1 MGPKRLYLLDEPT
14 TGLDSS
20 TAHRLVSSIR
30 DFVHKDKVQPSL
42 AACTSIAGLRI
53 DWACLVTGTL
63 SNMLSALHC
72 VETDGSFSAATSCR
86 SHTSAE
92 SQRMGSQW
100 WALSRDIM
108 VARGC

>member
-30 DFVHKDKVQPSL
+30 EFVHKDKVQPSL
-42 AACTSIAGLRI
+42 TACTSIAGLRT

-72 VETDGSFSAATSCR
+72 VETDGSFLAATRCR

-92 SQRMGSQW
+92 SQSMGSQW
-100 WALSRDIM
+100 WALCRDTITS
-108 VARGC
+108 CNC

>member
-20 TAHRLVSSIR
+20 TAQRLVSSIR
-30 DFVHKDKVQPSL
+30 EFVHKDKVQPSL
-42 AACTSIAGLRI
+42 AACTSIPGLRI

-63 SNMLSALHC
+63 STMLSALHC
-72 VETDGSFSAATSCR
+72 VGTDGSFLAATSCR

-92 SQRMGSQW
+92 GQRTGSQW
-100 WALSRDIM
+100 WARCRDTII
-108 VARGC
+108 ARGC